1 MLLQVLIIELLG
13 EWHNCVSYRFEPGAA
28 AARRWSPQTSEEW
41 LITKR
46 DFISVF
52 RHIPC
57 GLFLD
62 GFRAFC

>member
-13 EWHNCVSYRFEPGAA
+13 EWHNCVSFRFEPGTASATAA
-28 AARRWSPQTSEEW
+28 VEPASEEW